1 MKTKHSEVSAK
12 ANIRESGCYAVTKT
26 NNRSKLATTLFAAG
40 LALAAA
46 VPAAA
51 SPGYG
56 PGMREMTPEM
66 QQRMQSRQQ
75 AHLDRMANRLEIKA
89 SQQDAWQAYVK
100 VHQEMFD
107 GSMKPAPKDADATTI
122 ARHRADMAAKMA
134 QKLALHADATAK
146 LQSVLTPEQAKTLA
160 DMTRQPMGGRHGGKG
175 GFGQRGEQGPRGQ
188 MGGMGGGM
196 GGMR

>member
-1 MKTKHSEVSAK
+1 MQSIT
-12 ANIRESGCYAVTKT
+12 
-26 NNRSKLATTLFAAG
+26 RSKLVTTLVAAG

-66 QQRMQSRQQ
+66 QQRMQSRMQ
-75 AHLDRMANRLEIKA
+75 ARLDKMAQRLEIKA

-100 VHQEMFD
+100 VHKEMFD
-107 GSMKPAPKDADATTI
+107 GGMQPAPKDADAATI

-134 QKLALHADATAK
+134 QKLAIHADATAK
-146 LQSVLTPEQAKTLA
+146 LQSALTPEQAKTLA

-175 GFGQRGEQGPRGQ
+175 GRGGDGP
-188 MGGMGGGM
+188 MGGMGGM